1 MGVGAGVVSDAV
13 CTVSIKALRLAS
25 SVSAALR
32 FSFCLMAAVLAPT
45 AMRIAIN
52 TSKEVCF

>member
-1 MGVGAGVVSDAV
+1 MSVGAGVGSDAV

-32 FSFCLMAAVLAPT
+32 FSFCLMAACWLQL
-45 AMRIAIN
+45 R
-52 TSKEVCF
+52 